1 MGQYVL
7 PGCDGQGCGGHVAFA
22 DWQHRD
28 GWSLHGCWFG
38 GQLLRGPRALTV
50 VANPSALRCLAAT
63 VLWRIVGST

>member
-28 GWSLHGCWFG
+28 GWPLHGCCPG
-38 GQLLRGPRALTV
+38 GHPLRGPSALI
-50 VANPSALRCLAAT
+50 VANPNALRCLAAT
-63 VLWRIVGST
+63 VLWRTVGST